1 MFLAAAYLHCARE
14 SPTVLADLGQAIE
27 KHSSLSHKWIG
38 YTEKSFI
45 ALDP

>member
-14 SPTVLADLGQAIE
+14 SPTVLTDLDQAIE

-38 YTEKSFI
+38 HTEKSFI
-45 ALDP
+45 ALDR